1 MRMAIASIFM
11 AASLSAQSG
20 GFGAPQLAVIY
31 RAGTGTLHPVG
42 GVAAANRTGRAI
54 GGVPKLEQA
63 VVAHDGGF
71 ALGVSDQGKVVLAR
85 LSNGRAQEVGEISGV
100 DSPHGIVLSP
110 RSQSAAIRNGSTIT
124 VLANLRGDV
133 GRRTVALEVAP
144 TLLAID
150 DTGDWIA
157 FDAADRGIATVR
169 NTQTGAS
176 VEVPLSGI
184 TALQFVAGSEDLLTA
199 DGSRYYVVR
208 SGVPTIL
215 SSASDGAQP
224 TAAAS
229 GADARFYFLADN
241 AGHIQ
246 RVDAHDLSTSTFDCG
261 CSPDRLRP
269 ANGPARFQIGKID
282 SRLVYLE
289 WGDSPS
295 LFSIT
300 EVEQ

>member
-1 MRMAIASIFM
+1 
-11 AASLSAQSG
+11 
-20 GFGAPQLAVIY
+20 
-31 RAGTGTLHPVG
+31 
-42 GVAAANRTGRAI
+42 
-54 GGVPKLEQA
+54 
-63 VVAHDGGF
+63 
-71 ALGVSDQGKVVLAR
+71 
-85 LSNGRAQEVGEISGV
+85 VGEISGV
-100 DSPHGIVLSP
+100 DSPDGIVLSP